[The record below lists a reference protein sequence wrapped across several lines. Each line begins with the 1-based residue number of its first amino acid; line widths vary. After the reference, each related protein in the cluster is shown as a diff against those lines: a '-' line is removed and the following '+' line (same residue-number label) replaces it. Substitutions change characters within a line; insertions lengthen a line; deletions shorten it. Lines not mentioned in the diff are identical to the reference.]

1 MLDTWIEA
9 FDNDNISSVLM
20 LDMSAA
26 FDLVDHVLLVKKLKV
41 YGFQTDAAN
50 LTGRSQQVFIDGMLS
65 DPLSI
70 DLGVPQGSIL
80 GPLLYIIFTND
91 LPEVV
96 HDHLSTNCTYLN
108 SDCRECGGICC
119 YADDSTFTLSA
130 KNPHQLTVKI

>member
-50 LTGRSQQVFIDGMLS
+50 WITSYLTGRSQQVFID
-65 DPLSI
+65 
-70 DLGVPQGSIL
+70 
-80 GPLLYIIFTND
+80 
-91 LPEVV
+91 
-96 HDHLSTNCTYLN
+96 
-108 SDCRECGGICC
+108 
-119 YADDSTFTLSA
+119 
-130 KNPHQLTVKI
+130 